1 MAIHEEKVISP
12 WLTVLILAAAFIIAY
27 PFWDL
32 GLRELFREE
41 GDYAAI
47 ANEIASFPPSTL
59 AHGELM
65 PYTYPLYPLLAKGL
79 SMLGFT
85 MEFSLRFL
93 SVFSLAILTV
103 VVGIACYS
111 MRGIQAA
118 AAGAGAM
125 FTTILVAEKAVE
137 GYPHM
142 LTVLLIFSGWL
153 LWFYFGQVRGSWN
166 RAWIF
171 AGIFAG
177 LAFYNSGW
185 TALIYF
191 FVPMAFLHR
200 PFTVWTKLN
209 KPGFYTA
216 CATILFFIFLWLIPR
231 WNSGLQTAPFG
242 DGDILGYLWH
252 VIYTPFD
259 ILLRFLP
266 WTFFLYAPFCVA
278 LMVIDETPLFSKYL
292 RMLSYVLLILLC
304 LNPFSKG
311 RDILFLAPLAAT
323 LIGLNYWIVARRHG
337 KNLCRILSFFCIALF
352 LAGVCAILFHTAPKE
367 IILQVVGNTY
377 DLSYQPSGIRFT
389 PAFYEACLI
398 PLLALAAYVMAVKR
412 KQVWVI
418 LVLFFCG
425 MMLFF
430 WSIINPYR
438 ASEHFRT
445 DLGQMFRKAI
455 GESYSPAMTVYKDAA
470 IGGLYAECHYLGTG
484 IRSLNLND
492 TEDISAPELFHITTS
507 SVQPADTTRTWTRI
521 LDVIYKNQN
530 IYLWKGRLNDRKDE
544 LENSDFR
551 NIRF

>member
-79 SMLGFT
+79 SSLGFT

-125 FTTILVAEKAVE
+125 FSTILVAEKAVE

-142 LTVLLIFSGWL
+142 LTVLLVFSGWL

-166 RAWIF
+166 LAWIF
-171 AGIFAG
+171 AGFFAG

-185 TALIYF
+185 TALLYF
-191 FVPMAFLHR
+191 LVPMAFLHR

-216 CATILFFIFLWLIPR
+216 CALVLFFVFLWLIPR
-231 WNSGLQTAPFG
+231 WNGGVQVIHPGSGSFLDYIG
-242 DGDILGYLWH
+242 H
-252 VIYTPFD
+252 VFYTVFD
-259 ILLRFLP
+259 IAMRLLP
-266 WTFFLYAPFCVA
+266 WSFFLYAPFCVA

-311 RDILFLAPLAAT
+311 RDLLFLAPIAAT
-323 LIGLNYWIVARRHG
+323 LIGLNYWIVVRRHG
-337 KNLCRILSFFCIALF
+337 KNLCRILSFFCIVLF
-352 LAGVCAILFHTAPKE
+352 LAGVCAVLFHLAPKE
-367 IILQVVGNTY
+367 LVQQVIGDSY
-377 DLSYQPSGIRFT
+377 DLSGRSPGISSDS
-389 PAFYEACLI
+389 AFYEACLI
-398 PLLALAAYVMAVKR
+398 PVLALAAYVMAVKR
-412 KQVWVI
+412 KQAWVI
-418 LVLFFCG
+418 LLLFFCG

-430 WSIINPYR
+430 WSVINPCR

-455 GESYSPAMTVYKDAA
+455 GTSYSPAMTVYKDAA
-470 IGGLYAECHYLGTG
+470 IEGLYAECHYLGTR
-484 IRSLNLND
+484 IRSLNLSD
-492 TEDISAPELFHITTS
+492 TEDIGEPELFLITTS

-521 LDVIYKNQN
+521 LDVIYKKQN
-530 IYLWKGRLNDRKDE
+530 IYLWKGKLNDRKDE
-544 LENSDFR
+544 FEDSDFR
-551 NIRF
+551 NIKF

>member
-12 WLTVLILAAAFIIAY
+12 WLSVLILAAAFIVAY

-47 ANEIASFPPSTL
+47 ANEIAAFPPSTL
-59 AHGELM
+59 AHGGLM

-79 SMLGFT
+79 FSLGFS

-118 AAGAGAM
+118 AAGAAAM
-125 FTTILVAEKAVE
+125 FTTVLVAEKAVE

-153 LWFYFGQVRGSWN
+153 LWFYAGQVRGGWN
-166 RAWIF
+166 SAWIC

-177 LAFYNSGW
+177 LAFYNGGW

-191 FVPMAFLHR
+191 FVPMAFLRR
-200 PFTVWTKLN
+200 PFTVWNKLN
-209 KPGFYTA
+209 KPGFYMG
-216 CATILFFIFLWLIPR
+216 CAVIVFFILLWLIPR
-231 WNSGLQTAPFG
+231 WNSDLQVISPGG
-242 DGDILGYLWH
+242 DGFLEYLGH
-252 VIYTPFD
+252 VFYTFFD
-259 ILLRFLP
+259 TALRLLP

-278 LMVIDETPLFSKYL
+278 LMAIDETPLFSKYL
-292 RMLSYVLLILLC
+292 RMLSYVLLLLLC

-323 LIGLNYWIVARRHG
+323 LIGLNYWIVVRRHG
-337 KNLCRILSFFCIALF
+337 RNLCRILSFFCLLLF
-352 LAGVCAILFHTAPKE
+352 LTGIGAVLFQILPPDIIARAGGASQDF
-367 IILQVVGNTY
+367 
-377 DLSYQPSGIRFT
+377 SYKSSGFRFT
-389 PAFYEACLI
+389 SEFCQACMI
-398 PLLALAAYVMAVKR
+398 PLLALCAYVLAVRR
-412 KQVWVI
+412 KQLWII

-430 WSIINPYR
+430 WSVINPYR
-438 ASEHFRT
+438 ASEHNRR
-445 DLGQMFRKAI
+445 DLGLSFRKAI
-455 GESYSPAMTVYKDAA
+455 AESYSPSMTVYKDAA
-470 IGGLYAECHYLGTG
+470 IEGLYAECHYLGTK
-484 IRSLNLND
+484 IRSLSAGD
-492 TEDISAPELFHITTS
+492 TGSVSDPELFFITTS
-507 SVQPADTTRTWTRI
+507 SVQPADTARNWTRV
-521 LDVIYKNQN
+521 LDVVYKKQN
-530 IYLWKGRLNDRKDE
+530 IYLWKGKLNDRKDE
-544 LENSDFR
+544 LENSDYR
-551 NIRF
+551 NIGF